1 MSAAS
6 LPAGAREPS
15 AIALIEEAVHL
26 LRRASPGTLAL
37 YYLGAV
43 PWVLGLLFFWA
54 HTTWLAPT
62 PATVAWAA
70 LGLAALFTLLKV
82 AQVEFCARLWA
93 QRLGQPP
100 PRLGLRREWQ
110 VAEQQLRLQPWGLPV
125 LLLAAVV
132 GLPFGWL
139 YAFYQ
144 NAVVLG
150 GISREKNIGLRDE
163 AWAQAMAWPK
173 QNHVGLLCL
182 SLLALAI
189 LGNVASAFWVV
200 PWLANRLL
208 GIDNLFGT
216 RGWWMVN
223 TTFLA
228 SVVMLAWLAVDP
240 LIKAFYVLRVFHG
253 RARSTGE
260 DLLEEFAV
268 AKTVRRVALAVMVL
282 ALSWPATPRLA
293 AETIPPPAAPKRIDP
308 AELNRAIDR
317 VLAQRDFEWRLRPV
331 PVPAQAEE
339 ESAGPIAQFF
349 RTGVEIVREIGR
361 SIGQGAGHVIDW
373 LDRVLHLKDQSGRMR
388 TGSTGL
394 SWALLRV
401 MLYLLIAAAV
411 VLIGVVAW
419 MMWKQSRRE
428 GSPTVKARAVAAAEP
443 DLNDENV
450 HAAHLPADGW
460 LALAR
465 ERMAAGEWRLALR
478 ALYLATLAGLA
489 ADGLISLAKFKT
501 NLDYERELRRRAL
514 TRNELVAR
522 FAARRRMFED
532 VWYGHTAPVEPAV
545 RGWLA
550 ELEAPSA

>member
-15 AIALIEEAVHL
+15 AIELIEEAVHL

-43 PWVLGLLFFWA
+43 PWVLALLFFWA
-54 HTTWLAPT
+54 HTTWFAPT

-70 LGLAALFTLLKV
+70 LGLAALFVWLKV

-93 QRLGQPP
+93 QRLGQLP

-132 GLPFGWL
+132 SLPFGWL

-150 GISREKNIGLRDE
+150 GISRERNIGLRDE

-189 LGNVASAFWVV
+189 LGNVATAFWVV

-240 LIKAFYVLRVFHG
+240 LMKAFYVLRVFHG
-253 RARSTGE
+253 RARSTARICSRN
-260 DLLEEFAV
+260 L
-268 AKTVRRVALAVMVL
+268 RRRKSGDV
-282 ALSWPATPRLA
+282 WPSR
-293 AETIPPPAAPKRIDP
+293 
-308 AELNRAIDR
+308 
-317 VLAQRDFEWRLRPV
+317 FWRWPYAGRRHRGSRP
-331 PVPAQAEE
+331 
-339 ESAGPIAQFF
+339 
-349 RTGVEIVREIGR
+349 
-361 SIGQGAGHVIDW
+361 H
-373 LDRVLHLKDQSGRMR
+373 
-388 TGSTGL
+388 
-394 SWALLRV
+394 
-401 MLYLLIAAAV
+401 
-411 VLIGVVAW
+411 
-419 MMWKQSRRE
+419 QSRRRPLRS
-428 GSPTVKARAVAAAEP
+428 GSIPRSSIAPSIRCSRNETLSGGCARC
-443 DLNDENV
+443 
-450 HAAHLPADGW
+450 
-460 LALAR
+460 
-465 ERMAAGEWRLALR
+465 
-478 ALYLATLAGLA
+478 
-489 ADGLISLAKFKT
+489 
-501 NLDYERELRRRAL
+501 LRRR
-514 TRNELVAR
+514 
-522 FAARRRMFED
+522 RRRKKQP
-532 VWYGHTAPVEPAV
+532 GRS
-545 RGWLA
+545 RGF
-550 ELEAPSA
+550 SARA

>member
-1 MSAAS
+1 MRATSR
-6 LPAGAREPS
+6 PEGVREPS
-15 AIALIEEAVHL
+15 AIQLIEEAVHL
-26 LRRASPGTLAL
+26 LRRASPSTLAL

-54 HTTWLAPT
+54 HATWFAPT

-70 LGLAALFTLLKV
+70 LGLAGLFTLVKV

-100 PRLGLRREWQ
+100 PQLGLRRAVR
-110 VAEQQLRLQPWGLPV
+110 VAEEQLRLQPWGLPV
-125 LLLAAVV
+125 LLFAAVISV
-132 GLPFGWL
+132 PFGWL
-139 YAFYQ
+139 FAFYQ

-150 GISREKNIGLRDE
+150 GIGREKNARLRDE
-163 AWAQAMAWPK
+163 AWAQALAWPK
-173 QNHVGLLCL
+173 QNHLGLLCL
-182 SLLALAI
+182 SLLALAV
-189 LGNVASAFWVV
+189 LGNVATAFWAA

-208 GIDNLFGT
+208 GIGNLFGV
-216 RGWWMVN
+216 RGWWMFN
-223 TTFLA
+223 TTFFA

-240 LIKAFYVLRVFHG
+240 LVKTFYVLRVFHG

-260 DLLEEFAV
+260 DLLEEFAT
-268 AKTVRRVALAVMVL
+268 AKTVRRVALAVL
-282 ALSWPATPRLA
+282 ALGLFWPAAPQLT
-293 AETIPPPAAPKRIDP
+293 AETTPPPAVPMRVDP
-308 AELNRAIDR
+308 AALDRAIDR
-317 VLAQRDFEWRLRPV
+317 VLAQRDFAWRLRPV
-331 PVPAQAEE
+331 RTPAQAGEE
-339 ESAGPIAQFF
+339 AAGPVARFF

-361 SIGQGAGHVIDW
+361 AIVRGVGHVIDW
-373 LDRVLHLKDQSGRMR
+373 IERLFRSKDQNSRPQA
-388 TGSTGL
+388 GSAGI

-401 MLYLLIAAAV
+401 MLYVLIAAAV

-419 MMWKQSRRE
+419 LMWKQGRRQAT
-428 GSPTVKARAVAAAEP
+428 PTVNARAIAAEP
-443 DLNDENV
+443 DLSDENV
-450 HAAHLPADGW
+450 QAAQLPADGW

-465 ERMAAGEWRLALR
+465 ERMAAREWRLALR

-514 TRNELVAR
+514 ARNELVAR

-532 VWYGHTAPVEPAV
+532 VWYGQAAPVEPEV

-550 ELEAPSA
+550 EQETPPA